1 MASKMPSV
9 AVNPYMQELCMVVEY
24 QGRET
29 SLNNW
34 LSACYLIYYLIF
46 SCLHALPTQVPLT

>member
-1 MASKMPSV
+1 MASKMPSM

-29 SLNNW
+29 SL
-34 LSACYLIYYLIF
+34 LRYRYDYGETF
-46 SCLHALPTQVPLT
+46 

>member
-1 MASKMPSV
+1 MPSV